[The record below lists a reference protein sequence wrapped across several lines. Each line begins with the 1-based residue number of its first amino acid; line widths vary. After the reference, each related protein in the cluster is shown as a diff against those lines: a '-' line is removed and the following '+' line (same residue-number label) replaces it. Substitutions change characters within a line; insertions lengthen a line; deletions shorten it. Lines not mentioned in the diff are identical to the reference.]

1 MQTVTR
7 IISVGCTMVVSALTL
22 AGCGA
27 DTNSTP
33 SSLLVTNPT
42 ARTAD
47 IYLVAGYNRNNL
59 WDNFNGYA
67 NGNLSVSV
75 PLGYKVALHITN
87 DGGVPYDV
95 GVYTTDQRLAFP
107 GAGTSLQ
114 GYVQNPSAG
123 IMPGSSATYSF
134 VANQVGDYRLADLL
148 YQFPAHQEARLPI
161 GMWGEFHVTA
171 AGSPHVTTTT
181 E

>member
-1 MQTVTR
+1 MHTVTR
-7 IISVGCTMVVSALTL
+7 IFSIGCTTVVSALAL

-42 ARTAD
+42 SRTAD
-47 IYLVAGYNRNNL
+47 IYLIAGYNRNNL

-67 NGNLSVSV
+67 NGNLNVNV
-75 PLGYKVALHITN
+75 PVGYRVALHVTN

-95 GVYTTDQRLAFP
+95 GVYTKDQQLAFP
-107 GAGTSLQ
+107 GAGNSLQ
-114 GYVQNPSAG
+114 DYVQNPSAG
-123 IMPGSSATYSF
+123 IMPGSSATYVF
-134 VANQVGDYRLADLL
+134 VANRVGDYRLADLL
-148 YQFPAHQEARLPI
+148 YQYSAHQQAHLPL

-171 AGSPHVTTTT
+171 TGSPQVTTAT
-181 E
+181 